1 MKKIVS
7 LLMCAMMVLSL
18 VACGN
23 SDDNNGGSNAGSGDT
38 MDLKEMA
45 VVLTEGLSEEEKSSL
60 AEPMTL
66 DELADMVP
74 LEDGETKEQIV
85 SDLFQSRLFI
95 PFIENAQVVVH
106 EPGISSIPHSAVLLR
121 LPQGSDVEAV
131 RSDIEAN
138 ADPRRVGCVG
148 AEKVIVSAHGNT
160 ILLVMSDAKTAD
172 TIAANFDGLW
182 K

>member
-1 MKKIVS
+1 MKKFLA
-7 LLMCAMMVLSL
+7 LLLSVMMVLSL
-18 VACGN
+18 AACGSSN
-23 SDDNNGGSNAGSGDT
+23 DNGGSNAGSGDT

-45 VVLTEGLSEEEKSSL
+45 VALTEGLDEDVKSSL

-66 DELADMVP
+66 DELADMMP
-74 LEDGETKEQIV
+74 LEDGQTKDQVIA
-85 SDLFQSRLFI
+85 DLFRAKLFI
-95 PFIENAQVVVH
+95 PFIENAEVVVH
-106 EPGISSIPHSAVLLR
+106 EPAIGSTAHTEVLLR
-121 LPQGSDVEAV
+121 LPKGSDVEAV
-131 RSDIEAN
+131 RGDIEAN
-138 ADPRRVGCVG
+138 ADPRWMICVE

>member
-1 MKKIVS
+1 MKKFVS

-23 SDDNNGGSNAGSGDT
+23 SDDKGGAAGSGDT

-45 VVLTEGLSEEEKSSL
+45 VALTEGLSEEDKAML

-66 DELADMVP
+66 EELADMMP
-74 LEDGETKEQIV
+74 LEDGQTKDQV
-85 SDLFQSRLFI
+85 VADLFQAKVFI
-95 PFIENAQVVVH
+95 PFIDNAEVVVH
-106 EPGISSIPHSAVLLR
+106 EPAIGSTAHTVVLLR
-121 LPQGSDVEAV
+121 LPQGSDVEAI

-138 ADPRRVGCVG
+138 ADPRWMICVE
-148 AEKVIVSAHGNT
+148 AEKVVVSAHGNT
-160 ILLVMSDAKTAD
+160 VMLVMSDAKTAD